1 MGISERYQ
9 EVRQKVLAACRQ
21 AGRAPEEVKLIAVTK
36 YVDTERM
43 REAFLSGARC
53 MGENHAQ
60 EVREKLNF
68 YKNNAIELH
77 FIGQLQTNKIKYIIG
92 TAEFVH
98 SVDREHLLTAL
109 AAAAERAGI
118 VQKILLQV
126 NIGREPQKGGILPEA
141 LEALAEKALSMNSV
155 SLRGLMCVPPENEP
169 EKAVKYF
176 AELYELREHL
186 KAQFPE
192 AALSE
197 LSMGM
202 SRDYETA
209 IGQGATMVR
218 VGSAIFGPRGMK

>member
-1 MGISERYQ
+1 MSVAEQYL
-9 EVRQKVLAACRQ
+9 EVRERVENACLK

-36 YVDTERM
+36 YVDTDRM

-60 EVREKLNF
+60 EVREKLTF

-92 TAEFVH
+92 NAEYVH

-109 AAAAERAGI
+109 ASAAEKAGI

-141 LEALAEKALSMNSV
+141 LDALTEQALRLGSLE
-155 SLRGLMCVPPENEP
+155 LRGLMCVPPEQEP
-169 EKAVKYF
+169 ENARRYF
-176 AELYELREHL
+176 AALRKLRDDLQSRH
-186 KAQFPE
+186 PE
-192 AALSE
+192 AKLSE

-202 SRDYETA
+202 SRDYAEA
-209 IGQGATMVR
+209 VSEGATMVR
-218 VGSAIFGPRGMK
+218 VGSAIFGPRDRK